1 MNGERIFNG
10 GQHQHSALLE
20 GEDLGAVTEGV
31 GGGGSS
37 MENEQYLEF
46 ASLLGEGTY
55 AHAAPHSLVQGGAST
70 GGPAARRPNFLGSA
84 DPFSAGSEQVQTQGA
99 PSFCPSRETPP
110 WGASAAGGVCKTEP
124 VVSPSGEDTASHS
137 SGGTSRG
144 FVPPDL
150 GGGKGV
156 PRRDDV
162 QNKRRDASTTL
173 FEELDA
179 LAPQNDVVLS
189 TNRNRNRGLK
199 SGRTRVELLAA
210 VVEKVRAV
218 RSRMVD
224 GGADA
229 FGEPSRLLFSQSP
242 AAAALVVVNLQTN
255 QVPSSGSETPS
266 SPPSALHPKPETLD
280 LRTCSI

>member
-1 MNGERIFNG
+1 
-10 GQHQHSALLE
+10 
-20 GEDLGAVTEGV
+20 
-31 GGGGSS
+31 
-37 MENEQYLEF
+37 
-46 ASLLGEGTY
+46 
-55 AHAAPHSLVQGGAST
+55 
-70 GGPAARRPNFLGSA
+70 
-84 DPFSAGSEQVQTQGA
+84 
-99 PSFCPSRETPP
+99 
-110 WGASAAGGVCKTEP
+110 
-124 VVSPSGEDTASHS
+124 
-137 SGGTSRG
+137 
-144 FVPPDL
+144 
-150 GGGKGV
+150 V